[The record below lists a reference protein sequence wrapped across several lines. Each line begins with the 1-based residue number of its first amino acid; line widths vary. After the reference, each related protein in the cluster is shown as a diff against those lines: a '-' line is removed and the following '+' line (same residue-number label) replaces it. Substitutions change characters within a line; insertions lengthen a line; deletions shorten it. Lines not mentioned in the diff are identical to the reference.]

1 MEFNHNSNE
10 LKPLTEAYIS
20 LGSAYSN
27 AGRIRNPNMNEHS
40 LMASVIA
47 ATYYAK
53 PDENMFQF
61 TPSQASKK
69 SCYNKYITGTCRGD
83 RKSTRLNSSHRSFSR
98 MPSSA

>member
-1 MEFNHNSNE
+1 MENF
-10 LKPLTEAYIS
+10 TEAYIR

-53 PDENMFQF
+53 PDQNIFQF
-61 TPSQASKK
+61 TPSQASMI
-69 SCYNKYITGTCRGD
+69 SC
-83 RKSTRLNSSHRSFSR
+83 LPE
-98 MPSSA
+98 MV

>member
-69 SCYNKYITGTCRGD
+69 SCYNKYITGTCRGQHIPIQTSID
-83 RKSTRLNSSHRSFSR
+83 N
-98 MPSSA
+98 M